1 MRIRGFI
8 RVMMMS
14 SMDRNPAGRSFL
26 QAADADHGQAVLKP
40 YRTGETTMREQAMV
54 TEIDA
59 EAAEEIYSEHGEH
72 QPGPAEEAGYKSQ
85 QRNQMVEEY
94 P

>member
-1 MRIRGFI
+1 MTPEKIDQGTMRIRGFI

-14 SMDRNPAGRSFL
+14 SMDRNPAGGSFL
-26 QAADADHGQAVLKP
+26 QAADADHGQTVLKP

-59 EAAEEIYSEHGEH
+59 EAAEEIYSEQGR
-72 QPGPAEEAGYKSQ
+72 ALIRSS
-85 QRNQMVEEY
+85 
-94 P
+94 